1 MNTAHIISSLLAI
14 APSFLLAAAP
24 IQAESPCIFTGRL
37 MDAEHVAFDTN
48 RVASL
53 AAYDATSGK
62 KIAAAKTFFRADSRR
77 NYALRVPMAS
87 APVDGAATP
96 GAVVSVEVTEPN
108 GAVWTG
114 VVVDSDATLG
124 GPGSVKEVD
133 IVLAKCTNNEY
144 GLDDDL
150 YNDLYWAWRYS
161 KYYKAGE
168 AFDPTK
174 DHDGDGVSTRSE
186 ALSGT
191 NPFDPAVKLAI
202 VAYKPEKP
210 APDSGSGEGE
220 NGELAFT
227 ASPGRAYS
235 LEATTSLENPEWKMV
250 EFLNEGSSDPVN
262 YISLP
267 ATGGGKTPV
276 VYLLP
281 KRGKQAF
288 YRVKVE

>member
-1 MNTAHIISSLLAI
+1 MNKPYLIASLLAI
-14 APSFLLAAAP
+14 APSFLFSATP

-37 MDAEHVAFDTN
+37 MDAEHIAFDTN

-53 AAYDATSGK
+53 AVYDASGK

-77 NYALRVPMAS
+77 NYALTVPMAS
-87 APVDGAATP
+87 APVDGAASP
-96 GAVVSVEVTEPN
+96 GAVVSVEVTEPS

-150 YNDLYWAWRYS
+150 YNYLYWVWLDSEYH
-161 KYYKAGE
+161 KPGE

-174 DHDGDGVSTRSE
+174 DHDGDGISTLSE

-191 NPFDPAVKLAI
+191 NPFDPADKLEI
-202 VAYKPEKP
+202 VLYKSGKP
-210 APDSGSGEGE
+210 ALDSGSGEDEKGK
-220 NGELAFT
+220 LAFT

-235 LEATTSLENPEWKMV
+235 LEAATSLENPEWEKV
-250 EFLNEGSSDPVN
+250 EFLNEGSSVPVN
-262 YISLP
+262 YISMP
-267 ATGGGKTPV
+267 ATGGGKTPT

>member
-1 MNTAHIISSLLAI
+1 MNKAHHLASLLALV
-14 APSFLLAAAP
+14 PSFLPARAP
-24 IQAESPCIFTGRL
+24 IQAESPCVFSGRL
-37 MDAEHVAFDTN
+37 MDAEHVAFDAN
-48 RVASL
+48 RVARI
-53 AAYDATSGK
+53 AAYDASGK
-62 KIAAAKTFFRADSRR
+62 KIAASKTFFKADSRR
-77 NYALRVPMAS
+77 NYSLAVPMAS
-87 APVDGAATP
+87 APVDGAASP

-133 IVLAKCTNNEY
+133 IVLAKCTNNAY

-161 KYYKAGE
+161 RYYKPGE

-174 DHDGDGVSTRSE
+174 DHDGDGASTRSE

-191 NPFDPAVKLAI
+191 NPFDPADKLAI
-202 VAYKPEKP
+202 VAYRPTKTAE
-210 APDSGSGEGE
+210 ASGSETHE
-220 NGELAFT
+220 KGELTFT

-235 LEATTSLENPEWKMV
+235 LESATSLEHPDWKKV

-262 YISLP
+262 CISLP
-267 ATGGGKTPV
+267 ASGGGKTPT